1 MQGVQ
6 AAAPRLPIR
15 RSACDRCKG
24 QKLRCLRDPGQER
37 CYRCTRADAQCA
49 TTPNVPIRSRRRI
62 DGVSPRTHKRPRQD
76 DQRQSFPTPN
86 TSQAIDTPLSF
97 FFEGSG
103 NVQDTPTYPPEIME
117 SWDPTIYGPLFGDGF
132 DGNLA
137 SSDFTADK
145 AHLPTLDYQSEMTY
159 LSAFQTGT
167 SPARALSLQGQ
178 ETSIG
183 NNTSASPE
191 GAVATQD
198 SVIEVGRG
206 ISKSDTQRLAK
217 INLDLVKLLDQIGRG
232 SPEISLDTL
241 VAPIDQSD
249 DFSGTQ
255 IHSVLGSSREF
266 VDVISTI
273 SDANRAPAG
282 VMPHGSSPR
291 TPESGSG
298 SNISGS
304 TRGHN
309 SPHSSEYGRT
319 LASPS
324 LMSTIGNRPRRCL
337 DSATLMHILISYI
350 HVIQLYLIIFTH
362 CYEAL
367 LEVSKSDVPSLCELP
382 GLDFGS
388 FPLQSGNLQATMF
401 IQVVINLFDKMEKLL
416 GIPQEFRIGKYGT
429 NHDGLL
435 CEPEFFRF
443 LKAALSKEELICKPD
458 HGKGGVNALRKYIEQ
473 ARQLL
478 RDSIEP

>member
-6 AAAPRLPIR
+6 AAVPRLPIR

-24 QKLRCLRDPGQER
+24 HKLRCLRDPGQER

-62 DGVSPRTHKRPRQD
+62 GGVSSRTQKRPRQD
-76 DQRQSFPTPN
+76 DRQQNIPPTDVN
-86 TSQAIDTPLSF
+86 QAINTPLPI
-97 FFEGSG
+97 FFEGSS
-103 NVQDTPTYPPEIME
+103 NVQDMTYPPEIME
-117 SWDPTIYGPLFGDGF
+117 SWDPTIYGSLFGDGF
-132 DGNLA
+132 DGNFA
-137 SSDFTADK
+137 CFDFTANK
-145 AHLPTLDYQSEMTY
+145 AHLPTLDYQPEMMN
-159 LSAFQTGT
+159 LSTFQTDAL
-167 SPARALSLQGQ
+167 PAGALYLQGQ
-178 ETSIG
+178 ETSIA
-183 NNTSASPE
+183 NNTSTSPE
-191 GAVATQD
+191 CVDATQD

-206 ISKSDTQRLAK
+206 ISESETQRLAK

-241 VAPIDQSD
+241 VAPIDQLD

-255 IHSVLGSSREF
+255 IHSVLFSSREF
-266 VDVISTI
+266 VDVISTL
-273 SDANRAPAG
+273 SDANRTPAAITS
-282 VMPHGSSPR
+282 HGSSPR
-291 TPESGSG
+291 TPESGPV

-304 TRGHN
+304 TRGRN

-324 LMSTIGNRPRRCL
+324 LVSTIGNRPKRRL

-350 HVIQLYLIIFTH
+350 HITQLYLIIFTH

-367 LEVSKSDVPSLCELP
+367 LEISKSDVPSLRELP

-388 FPLQSGNLQATMF
+388 FPLQSGNLQVTMF
-401 IQVVINLFDKMEKLL
+401 IQVIINLFGKMENLL
-416 GIPQEFRIGKYGT
+416 GIPQEFRIGGHGT
-429 NHDGLL
+429 HHGGLL
-435 CEPEFFRF
+435 NEPEFFRV
-443 LKAALSKEELICKPD
+443 LRAVLSKEELVCKPD
-458 HGKGGVNALRKYIEQ
+458 LGKGGVNALRKYLEQ
-473 ARQLL
+473 TRQLL